1 MPFSTKTSLHG
12 IRRSPA
18 LEKQAELK
26 KTQNVI
32 NQNFKTNRMTVS
44 PKFRPLRTSKIPQ
57 RLQADSMHNRKNLDS
72 FKGREIKK
80 GL

>member
-32 NQNFKTNRMTVS
+32 NQNFKTNR
-44 PKFRPLRTSKIPQ
+44 RDGLSKIP
-57 RLQADSMHNRKNLDS
+57 AASHIEDPATAT
-72 FKGREIKK
+72 GRQHAQPQKS
-80 GL
+80 GLI